1 MTTGER
7 YAFEDCLFDVTER
20 QLWKGHARVAL
31 APKAH
36 DVLVA
41 LVRRA
46 GRLVTKTELLHEV
59 WPDTFVE
66 EGILAVHVSAIRKA
80 LEDGHRPGRC
90 IETVARSG
98 YRFVAPVTLMRDPRR
113 ANGDRP
119 SRQAEVYEHV
129 GRGRLHLLSA
139 AMREMPLAQQQFEQ
153 AIEVD
158 STYAEAHAGLA
169 LAYCARAELRT
180 MPPAEA
186 YERAKGAAMRAIAL
200 DEACADAH
208 VALGTVLFFSEWDW
222 VGAERSFVRALDL
235 NPAHTEARLAYG
247 RLLDALDRGDEAL
260 EQKRRALERDPL
272 SPQVHLQIC
281 QSYWNQRRYDDAI
294 EWANKAL
301 AIDPQHLLAREF
313 LAGAYWA
320 IGDFDRHMAE
330 NVKHA
335 EAYGMSS
342 EALEPLRQ
350 TYAVGGR
357 VAVAHAA
364 IDHARANPGQVPD
377 LQLAVLGGE
386 VGDLDL
392 AFHHLQRAIDA
403 RDPCLVHLA
412 VAPQWDPL
420 RADPRF
426 APCLTRMR
434 LRPNEHQ

>member
-1 MTTGER
+1 MTNGER
-7 YAFEDCLFDVTER
+7 YAFEDCVLDVTER
-20 QLWKGHARVAL
+20 QLWKGRARVAL

-46 GRLVTKTELLHEV
+46 GHLVTKTELLQEV

-80 LEDGHRPGRC
+80 LEDGQRPGRC

-98 YRFVAPVTLMRDPRR
+98 YRFVAPVTPMRDSPRV
-113 ANGDRP
+113 NGDRP
-119 SRQAEVYEHV
+119 SRRPEVYEHV

-139 AMREMPLAQQQFEQ
+139 AMREMPLAQQEFER
-153 AIEVD
+153 AIEID

-180 MPPAEA
+180 MTPAEA
-186 YERAKGAAMRAIAL
+186 YERGKVAAMRAIAL

-260 EQKRRALERDPL
+260 DQKRRALERDPL

-320 IGDFDRHMAE
+320 MGDFDRHMAE
-330 NVKHA
+330 NLKHA

-342 EALEPLRQ
+342 EALEPLRR
-350 TYAVGGR
+350 TYAAGGR
-357 VAVAHAA
+357 VAVVRAA
-364 IDHARANPGQVPD
+364 IDQASANPGRFPD
-377 LQLAVLGGE
+377 LQLAILGGE
-386 VGDLDL
+386 IGDLDL
-392 AFHHLQRAIDA
+392 AFHHLYRAIDA
-403 RDPCLVHLA
+403 HDPCLVDLA

-434 LRPNEHQ
+434 LSSATRQ